1 MPINREAQVLINV
14 VLGDQNI
21 ATSLITKVTQG
32 HPGGLAAVFGQ
43 GCLFLGEFIHL
54 FFGTHSEKAETN
66 QELMKSFGR

>member
-32 HPGGLAAVFGQ
+32 HPGGLAAGCGQ

-54 FFGTHSEKAETN
+54 FLAHNK
-66 QELMKSFGR
+66 K